1 MNTIENTINP
11 FELDQS
17 EMVHITSGII
27 ANDKVKNDLQNVKSI
42 GDLLSAFVQTK
53 LLSKEPDIF
62 AAIQK
67 TKLHTISSLTK
78 PVSTTKAKARK
89 YL

>member
-27 ANDKVKNDLQNVKSI
+27 ANDKVKNDLQNVKAI
-42 GDLLSAFVQTK
+42 GEERLSAFVQTK
-53 LLSKEPDIF
+53 LLDILQQSKKQNCIHF
-62 AAIQK
+62 
-67 TKLHTISSLTK
+67 HH
-78 PVSTTKAKARK
+78 
-89 YL
+89 